1 MDISATGAP
10 ADPAARMTRDGAA
23 VITWVED
30 TITDVLGWRP
40 DQLVGRPSTDY
51 IHPEDQPSAVG
62 AWFAMIQAPGE
73 VRTWRGRYQTADG
86 SWAWIEAINRNR
98 LDDAD
103 HPSVETTLRRVSA
116 DQVSVEEELRARKQ
130 LLARLSD
137 ALPVGLFQFDA
148 HRHLTFTNDRLQSIL
163 DAPAAATVEAQFG
176 LIAAGDEPH
185 LQAALA
191 DVLSG
196 RDVDDLEL
204 RGGPAGSER
213 VWVLSLRPL
222 TDSGGAV
229 NGAIGCVSDVTD
241 RAQLRQELEVRAS
254 TDALT
259 SCFNRRATLEM
270 LSTHASDH
278 ARAGIGM
285 AVVFVD
291 LDGFKTVNDGWGHAV
306 GDDLLTVVAER
317 MRRAVRDGDCVGRV
331 GGDEFLVVCP
341 NVADH
346 DEAVTIGDRV
356 SRALTTTV
364 VVAGH
369 RIDLQASVG
378 VAWTTHPDPDK
389 LVARAD
395 AAMYRAKSAKA
406 GPRLPA
412 ASA

>member
-1 MDISATGAP
+1 
-10 ADPAARMTRDGAA
+10 MTRDGAA
-23 VITWVED
+23 LITWVED

-86 SWAWIEAINRNR
+86 SWAWIEAVNRNR
-98 LDDAD
+98 LDDAE
-103 HPSVETTLRRVSA
+103 HPIVETTIRRVSA

-148 HRHLTFTNDRLQSIL
+148 HRHLTFTNDRLQAIL

-176 LIAAGDEPH
+176 VIAAGDEPH

-241 RAQLRQELEVRAS
+241 RAQLRHELEVRAS

-259 SCFNRRATLEM
+259 SCLNRRATLET
-270 LSTHASDH
+270 LAN
-278 ARAGIGM
+278 AAAAGTGI

-291 LDGFKTVNDGWGHAV
+291 LDGFKTVNDRWGHAV
-306 GDDLLTVVAER
+306 GDDLLAIVAER
-317 MRRAVRDGDCVGRV
+317 MRRAVRDGDRVGRV

-341 NVADH
+341 DVVDH
-346 DEAVTIGDRV
+346 AEAVTIGDRV
-356 SRALTTTV
+356 SHALTTTV
-364 VVAGH
+364 VVAGR

-378 VAWTTHPDPDK
+378 VAWTTDPSDPDT

-395 AAMYRAKSAKA
+395 EAMYQAKSGKA
-406 GPRLPA
+406 RPRQPA
-412 ASA
+412 TSA